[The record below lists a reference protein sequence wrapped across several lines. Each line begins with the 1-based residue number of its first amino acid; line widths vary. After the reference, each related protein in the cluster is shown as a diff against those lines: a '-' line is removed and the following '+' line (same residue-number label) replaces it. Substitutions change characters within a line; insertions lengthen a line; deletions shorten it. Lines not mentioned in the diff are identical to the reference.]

1 MVNKKETKSQYL
13 LFSTNLNQRQNK
25 VLQMSKFVK
34 VSTRD
39 CNPEV
44 EVVPPR
50 KRPRDEELQS
60 KPSVGAIP
68 RTLRILSRNGTSS
81 N

>member
-1 MVNKKETKSQYL
+1 MLSENIMVNKKETKSQYL
-13 LFSTNLNQRQNK
+13 LFSTNLNQRRNK

-44 EVVPPR
+44 EVVR
-50 KRPRDEELQS
+50 KKPRDEELQ
-60 KPSVGAIP
+60 
-68 RTLRILSRNGTSS
+68 
-81 N
+81 